1 VGYLS
6 PSGRPLSPMGGGGR
20 GTPSPRQ
27 QSSQQQP
34 ESPSFGGIGRT
45 RSDSVTSHGSGH
57 SGHSRLSDGSGE
69 VSPRKLRSRQEAWK
83 ALTEKNWVILMF
95 LFVSRSVLFVV
106 QGTQIDFST
115 EKGHTGKHSQ
125 KRGAVFLGDGLRS
138 EGIRTGAGPGRIT
151 RQGAQKKHATCTRL
165 L

>member
-1 VGYLS
+1 MGYLS

-115 EKGHTGKHSQ
+115 KKGHTNTQESTHRKE
-125 KRGAVFLGDGLRS
+125 GLCS
-138 EGIRTGAGPGRIT
+138 
-151 RQGAQKKHATCTRL
+151 
-165 L
+165 